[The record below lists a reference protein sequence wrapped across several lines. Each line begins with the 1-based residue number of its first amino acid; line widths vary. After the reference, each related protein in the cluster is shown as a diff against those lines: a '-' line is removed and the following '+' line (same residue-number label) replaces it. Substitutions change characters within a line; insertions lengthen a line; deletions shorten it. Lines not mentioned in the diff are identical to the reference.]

1 MKKTALIT
9 GASSGIGTEFAHQLA
24 QRDYNL
30 ILVARRKELLKSIAK
45 DIQNTQSIAIYC
57 FSTDLSTA
65 EGLRDLYQ
73 QVAQQGLEVDMLINN
88 AGFGTMGA
96 FEEQDSAL
104 EQKEIAL
111 NVAAVVDLSHHF
123 IPGMLKRNSGSIIN
137 VASVAAYQPVPY
149 MAVYAATKA
158 FVLSFS
164 EALWAEYRE
173 RGINIT
179 ALCPGPVDTGFF
191 EATGNKNLQKA
202 KAKISMMQCDE
213 VVSTALQAL
222 DKQQPQIIPG
232 AKNRIAPFSARLLSR
247 AAMVKLVAKTMRPR
261 RRNPK

>member
-9 GASSGIGTEFAHQLA
+9 GASSGIGTEFAYQLA

-30 ILVARRKELLKSIAK
+30 VLVARRKELLDNIAK
-45 DIQNTQSIAIYC
+45 DIQNTLSISIYC
-57 FSTDLSTA
+57 FSADLSA
-65 EGLRDLYQ
+65 PAGLQDLYQ
-73 QVAQQGLEVDMLINN
+73 QVEQHELEIDLLINN

-96 FEEQDSAL
+96 FDEQDSAL
-104 EQKEIAL
+104 EQQEIAL
-111 NVAAVVDLSHHF
+111 NVSAVVDLSHQF
-123 IPGMLKRNSGSIIN
+123 IPGMLKRKGGNIIN

-164 EALWAEYRE
+164 EALWAEYQE
-173 RGINIT
+173 QGINVT

-191 EATGNKNLQKA
+191 DATGNKNLQKA

-213 VVSTALQAL
+213 VVNAALQAM
-222 DKQQPQIIPG
+222 DKQESQVIPG
-232 AKNRIAPFSARLLSR
+232 AKNRIAPFATRILSR
-247 AAMVKLVAKTMRPR
+247 STVAKLAAKAMHPR
-261 RRNPK
+261 RKSQ

>member
-30 ILVARRKELLKSIAK
+30 VLVARRKELLDEIAK
-45 DIQNTQSIAIYC
+45 DIQNTLSLSIYC
-57 FSTDLSTA
+57 FSADLSTPA
-65 EGLRDLYQ
+65 GLQDLYKQVEQ
-73 QVAQQGLEVDMLINN
+73 QNLDIDLLVNN

-96 FEEQDSAL
+96 FEEQDRAL
-104 EQKEIAL
+104 EQQEIAL
-111 NVAAVVDLSHHF
+111 NVAAVVDLSHQF
-123 IPGMLKRNSGSIIN
+123 IPAMLKRKSGNIIN

-173 RGINIT
+173 QGVTVT

-191 EATGNKNLQKA
+191 DATGNKNLQKA
-202 KAKISMMQCDE
+202 KAKIPMMQCDE
-213 VVSTALQAL
+213 VVEAALQAM
-222 DKQQPQIIPG
+222 DKQQSQVIPG
-232 AKNRIAPFSARLLSR
+232 AKNRIAPFATRILSR
-247 AAMVKLVAKTMRPR
+247 PAMAKLVAKTMRPR
-261 RRNPK
+261 RRKK